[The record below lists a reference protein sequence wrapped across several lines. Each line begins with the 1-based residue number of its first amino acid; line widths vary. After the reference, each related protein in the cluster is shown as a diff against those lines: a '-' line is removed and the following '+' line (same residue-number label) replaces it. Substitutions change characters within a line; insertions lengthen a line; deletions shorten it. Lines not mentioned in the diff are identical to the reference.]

1 MKVLVV
7 GKGGREHALVW
18 KIAQSPRVD
27 AIYAAPGNP
36 GMADQAQL
44 VDLAVDTS
52 GGKASIASIDELA
65 AFVEK
70 EGIDLTVVGPEDV
83 LGVGLVDRFAS
94 RGLKAFGP
102 TAAAA
107 RIADARRAD
116 HLARGASFATETV
129 FSHPSKLAL
138 VEDAKASGFD
148 VILFHVGVARPDLSV
163 ARVAERVREG
173 GHPVPEAKIR
183 ARYDRNGPLIRA
195 AMLLASRGFVFD
207 NSALNRPPALLM
219 RFAQG
224 RLTSAAP
231 DIPDWARAIY
241 AAELAA

>member
-1 MKVLVV
+1 MALLAGPNGA
-7 GKGGREHALVW
+7 GKSTLYET
-18 KIAQSPRVD
+18 RV
-27 AIYAAPGNP
+27 AP
-36 GMADQAQL
+36 
-44 VDLAVDTS
+44 S
-52 GGKASIASIDELA
+52 
-65 AFVEK
+65 
-70 EGIDLTVVGPEDV
+70 
-83 LGVGLVDRFAS
+83 
-94 RGLKAFGP
+94 LKAPFINADLIQRQEMDDP
-102 TAAAA
+102 SPEAAYRAA

-116 HLARGASFATETV
+116 HLASGASFATETV

-138 VEDAKASGFD
+138 VEDAKARGFD

-163 ARVAERVREG
+163 ARVAERVKEG

-183 ARYDRNGPLIRA
+183 ERYDRNGPLIRA

-241 AAELAA
+241 AAEMAA